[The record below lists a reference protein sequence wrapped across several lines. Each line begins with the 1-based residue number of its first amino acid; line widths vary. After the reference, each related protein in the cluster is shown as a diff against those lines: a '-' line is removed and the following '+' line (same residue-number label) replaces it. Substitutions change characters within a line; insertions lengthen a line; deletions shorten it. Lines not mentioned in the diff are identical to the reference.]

1 MENRNEDIF
10 DDPLVRSYIWDSVMV
25 GYIVPSTPLID
36 ATGRNLYEINAK
48 IVNGITCGLSYF
60 EIQKVIIC
68 TPSKDISSKIYSI
81 YGGNDT
87 ESID

>member
-1 MENRNEDIF
+1 
-10 DDPLVRSYIWDSVMV
+10 MV
-25 GYIVPSTPLID
+25 GYIVPTTPLLD
-36 ATGRNLYEINAK
+36 ATGRNLSETNSK
-48 IVNGITCGLSYF
+48 VVNGITCGLSYF

-81 YGGNDT
+81 YGGNDI